1 MTDKHIQKLIDRYL
15 EGATSPEDEKR
26 LARELLRED
35 IPTDWQAVRM
45 MLGQL
50 AMGEAEYDA
59 IMAKRRQKPSAVL
72 IAISTISSIAAIF
85 LLGLF
90 FFVNAETP
98 QQPSNLKSHARPL
111 VACYQR
117 DARTSNFKLQTSNFK
132 LQTSTCQ
139 GSTPRELY
147 MCYMERKKETP
158 SVYTLIK
165 KRIYENQH

>member
-35 IPTDWQAVRM
+35 IPADWQAVRM

-85 LLGLF
+85 LVGLF

-98 QQPSNLKSHARPL
+98 QQPSNLKSQTSNLNSHARPL

-117 DARTSNFKLQTSNFK
+117 DARTSNLNS
-132 LQTSTCQ
+132 QTSTCQ

>member
-15 EGATSPEDEKR
+15 EGATSSEDEKR

-72 IAISTISSIAAIF
+72 IAIRTISSIAAIF
-85 LLGLF
+85 LVGLF

-98 QQPSNLKSHARPL
+98 QQPSNLKS
-111 VACYQR
+111 
-117 DARTSNFKLQTSNFK
+117 QTSN
-132 LQTSTCQ
+132 LNSQTSNLNSQTSTCQ

>member
-72 IAISTISSIAAIF
+72 IAIRTISSIAAIF
-85 LLGLF
+85 LVGLF

-98 QQPSNLKSHARPL
+98 QQPSNLKS
-111 VACYQR
+111 Q
-117 DARTSNFKLQTSNFK
+117 TSNFKLQTSNFK